1 MVLEH
6 LEQMRKEHNIGD
18 IVYLIKRKANGF
30 PKSILDN
37 IPYTIQGIE
46 GNNDVLIIA
55 RKASNGIGYYQNAKI
70 HKNYMSGLSTIRD
83 MKIEELL
90 KEE

>member
-6 LEQMRKEHNIGD
+6 QEQMRKEHNIGD
-18 IVYLIKRKANGF
+18 VVYLIKRKANGF

-37 IPYTIQGIE
+37 TPYTIQGIE
-46 GNNDVLIIA
+46 GKNDVLIIA
-55 RKASNGIGYYQNAKI
+55 QQASNGIGYYQNAKI

>member
-6 LEQMRKEHNIGD
+6 QEQMGKEHNIGD

-30 PKSILDN
+30 PKTLNDN
-37 IPYTIQGIE
+37 TPYIIQRIE
-46 GNNDVLIIA
+46 GNDDVLVIT
-55 RKASNGIGYYQNAKI
+55 KQTFSGYSQVGKI

>member
-1 MVLEH
+1 
-6 LEQMRKEHNIGD
+6 MRKEHNIGD

-30 PKSILDN
+30 PKNINDN
-37 IPYTIQGIE
+37 TPYIIQRIE
-46 GNNDVLIIA
+46 GNDDVLIVV
-55 RKASNGIGYYQNAKI
+55 KKTSNGYSQIVKI